1 MQSFRTLFAGS
12 LAAIA
17 LLSPTEPW
25 AKGAAHKAKS
35 PVIGVVTDG
44 VAERLGGNGKASK
57 KAKKKTSG
65 DVGKTF
71 SAICDGTLAHWK
83 VSDLGDDGAWVGQF
97 VGAVRPKHCM
107 LVDAPGEL
115 AVSTKGRA
123 NATPAQVNAAKAAA
137 TIALTP
143 KKGEAPK
150 TVELTVFHDGE
161 GFVAVAQAT
170 TPVTNPKSNCLDH
183 TALVVMSEQ
192 DGGAWKTVFRPQG
205 KGKDICGYSF
215 FTRGDV
221 DGDGRD
227 EIALRI
233 DRGEGY
239 GYRVIKR
246 KKGSYDLLGK

>member
-1 MQSFRTLFAGS
+1 MRRLRLVFAASAFALAS
-12 LAAIA
+12 LAPLAP
-17 LLSPTEPW
+17 LS
-25 AKGAAHKAKS
+25 
-35 PVIGVVTDG
+35 
-44 VAERLGGNGKASK
+44 
-57 KAKKKTSG
+57 
-65 DVGKTF
+65 
-71 SAICDGTLAHWK
+71 
-83 VSDLGDDGAWVGQF
+83 
-97 VGAVRPKHCM
+97 
-107 LVDAPGEL
+107 
-115 AVSTKGRA
+115 
-123 NATPAQVNAAKAAA
+123 
-137 TIALTP
+137 
-143 KKGEAPK
+143 
-150 TVELTVFHDGE
+150 
-161 GFVAVAQAT
+161 FVAVAQAT